1 MNPLHVLG
9 VYGKDNSSQIL
20 DAFKEYNPEFD
31 LGQKDLKGNSGNYLF
46 CIFVRSELENQCF
59 N

>member
-31 LGQKDLKGNSGNYLF
+31 LGQKDAKGNSSKLFFSSYLKGIR
-46 CIFVRSELENQCF
+46 C
-59 N
+59 

>member
-31 LGQKDLKGNSGNYLF
+31 LGQKDLKGNSGNSLF
-46 CIFVRSELENQCF
+46 CIFVRLLWGSK
-59 N
+59 